1 MAGES
6 LKPWIRTDLFDEAAP
21 VKHPVPGRLLGWPM
35 APNGMLCPAGRS
47 LMPRLMSFNPVPL
60 NPGSFSPVPRIVELF
75 RA

>member
-6 LKPWIRTDLFDEAAP
+6 LKTWIRTDLFDAAP

-47 LMPRLMSFNPVPL
+47 LMPHLMSFNPVP
-60 NPGSFSPVPRIVELF
+60 RILELF
-75 RA
+75 RALKV